1 MFFKHKRDSLHKASF
16 FFPITNKNSHSFQP
30 RTLQRKG
37 VRMIYDTTM
46 VIEWTKNHLSNRPG
60 GIFSNQVGIRMHIW
74 FGILSNLP
82 SHTRNRDNSPDIS
95 KWGQIP
101 TVPTDPICS
110 SGPEKLDPSKGSA
123 LTFVACITMYYY
135 VLLYTIA
142 NESIKEMS
150 TNSQLPPSFVTPN
163 CTSDIYYS
171 RADERRW
178 SDDSYSFC

>member
-82 SHTRNRDNSPDIS
+82 SHTRNRDNSPAIS

-101 TVPTDPICS
+101 TEPWTHIFHRAWEI
-110 SGPEKLDPSKGSA
+110 GPLKGVGFD
-123 LTFVACITMYYY
+123 LRGLHYY